1 MRTVT
6 SVASMTVY
14 TKLPGIVTKY
24 TGKEGWWVGNN
35 LKFNRA
41 GWGGNGATGAR
52 SAAKAIGS
60 RIGLATKVLE
70 RPLQLYRVF
79 KLTMILNMGMPKQ
92 EQYILLTQ

>member
-35 LKFNRA
+35 LKFDRA
-41 GWGGNGATGAR
+41 GWGAMVQR
-52 SAAKAIGS
+52 VQE
-60 RIGLATKVLE
+60 VL
-70 RPLQLYRVF
+70 Q
-79 KLTMILNMGMPKQ
+79 KQ
-92 EQYILLTQ
+92 